1 MEIKGIPAKLQ
12 NHTFYLEEEIRI
24 SRRIEEMAESA
35 FAGDPRGPEILEAIR
50 KLRKSMKLRRDI
62 LEDLDGALRDQEVV
76 LEEYVREL
84 WRQNY

>member
-1 MEIKGIPAKLQ
+1 MEIKVIPAKLQ

-35 FAGDPRGPEILEAIR
+35 LQEIREGRKFWRPSR

>member
-1 MEIKGIPAKLQ
+1 MEIKVIPAKLQ

-24 SRRIEEMAESA
+24 SRRIEEMAEAA
-35 FAGDPRGPEILEAIR
+35 FAGDPRGLEILEAIR
-50 KLRKSMKLRRDI
+50 KLRKSMEIRRDI

-76 LEEYVREL
+76 LQEYVREL

>member
-1 MEIKGIPAKLQ
+1 MEIKVIPAKLQ

-24 SRRIEEMAESA
+24 SRRIEEMAEAA
-35 FAGDPRGPEILEAIR
+35 FAGDPRGP
-50 KLRKSMKLRRDI
+50 DI

>member
-1 MEIKGIPAKLQ
+1 MEIKVIPAKLQ

-24 SRRIEEMAESA
+24 SRCIEEMAESA